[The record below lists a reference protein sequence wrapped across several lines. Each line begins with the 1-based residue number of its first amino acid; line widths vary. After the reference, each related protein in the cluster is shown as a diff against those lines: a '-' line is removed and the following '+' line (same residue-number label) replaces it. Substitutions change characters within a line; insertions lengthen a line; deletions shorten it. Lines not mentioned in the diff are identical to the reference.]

1 MDKLNILTRER
12 VRVAGKKLFKDKP
25 VEIRRNNMNDQMDEV
40 NMFRPSFKG
49 NNEQV
54 GACEENLTK
63 KKKDMHKKKNKAEFN
78 R

>member
-25 VEIRRNNMNDQMDEV
+25 VEKRRNDMTDQMDEV
-40 NMFRPSFKG
+40 NMFRQSFKG

-54 GACEENLTK
+54 GASEDN
-63 KKKDMHKKKNKAEFN
+63 
-78 R
+78 